1 MNKLDIHM
9 FNDLVHHLELGIE
22 HQVQSGMALSLL
34 DMVCALF
41 ILLSM
46 LHNLYFL
53 GILSWLSYFFI
64 YKKIF

>member
-53 GILSWLSYFFI
+53 GILS
-64 YKKIF
+64 